1 MGTAPSGWQAPK
13 TDWTAS
19 DPVGDDDLNR
29 IEGDVN
35 AVELGSRDI
44 DQSQAPS
51 SSTGYLRQFL
61 DWFANR
67 IKAIT
72 GKANWWTNPA
82 MTLQD
87 AYNHKENTSN
97 PHNVTLTQAASAGG
111 SLDNIPDGGTYKKV
125 AGVSSNK
132 ITASSINNDAVE
144 AQHISGFGGT
154 GSVSLDNIPEGST
167 YKYFSGKT
175 LDDLP
180 DGSTYKRL
188 KNANANNHP
197 TRIDNNTQ
205 FESEVQ
211 NYWSLNAT
219 AFQPIRTGYEGYSY
233 HGDPW
238 WDNHLIGPDYG
249 EGELIAVF
257 PIMLPDGVKINEIR
271 FYGKGPYGSGRE
283 TWLYIMRAARNVD
296 TWTSCGYAVIDAN
309 DEQEVHSSVN
319 IVLNYASY
327 QYQMRILIDPPTQT
341 GEPKKGFVAGIRI
354 GYVSYAPWGV

>member
-97 PHNVTLTQAASAGG
+97 PHNVTLTV
-111 SLDNIPDGGTYKKV
+111 L
-125 AGVSSNK
+125 
-132 ITASSINNDAVE
+132 IT
-144 AQHISGFGGT
+144 
-154 GSVSLDNIPEGST
+154 
-167 YKYFSGKT
+167 
-175 LDDLP
+175 
-180 DGSTYKRL
+180 
-188 KNANANNHP
+188 
-197 TRIDNNTQ
+197 
-205 FESEVQ
+205 
-211 NYWSLNAT
+211 
-219 AFQPIRTGYEGYSY
+219 
-233 HGDPW
+233 
-238 WDNHLIGPDYG
+238 
-249 EGELIAVF
+249 
-257 PIMLPDGVKINEIR
+257 
-271 FYGKGPYGSGRE
+271 
-283 TWLYIMRAARNVD
+283 
-296 TWTSCGYAVIDAN
+296 
-309 DEQEVHSSVN
+309 
-319 IVLNYASY
+319 
-327 QYQMRILIDPPTQT
+327 YQMGAHIKKLLEFHRIKSLLQ
-341 GEPKKGFVAGIRI
+341 V
-354 GYVSYAPWGV
+354 